1 MLSALLHTQNCIGRD
16 VFGEHCFQ
24 HAVSITDSF
33 QTPVHKGSVMTISQE
48 GSRFLET
55 SQGDASVGIR
65 RAEACL
71 TVVLA
76 AE

>member
-1 MLSALLHTQNCIGRD
+1 M
-16 VFGEHCFQ
+16 
-24 HAVSITDSF
+24 
-33 QTPVHKGSVMTISQE
+33 MISQE

-55 SQGDASVGIR
+55 SQGDASVSIR
-65 RAEACL
+65 RAEAFL